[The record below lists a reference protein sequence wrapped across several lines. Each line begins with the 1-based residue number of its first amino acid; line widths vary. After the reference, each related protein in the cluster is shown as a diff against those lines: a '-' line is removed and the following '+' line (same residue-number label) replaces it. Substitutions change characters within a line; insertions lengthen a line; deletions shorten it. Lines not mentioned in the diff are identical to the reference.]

1 MPNLLI
7 TGGSGLLGLNWA
19 VAMRERFSVVL
30 GLHQR
35 SISLAGVQSKLIDL
49 TSVEKLASQLES
61 ARIASVVH
69 AAGLT
74 SVEQCELN
82 PERAWYLNVD
92 IAENV
97 ARACAKVDIPLVHI
111 SSDHLF
117 SGKESMSTEEASPS
131 PVNVY
136 GKTKAEAETHVL
148 SAHPKTLV
156 IRTNFYGWGTGYRR
170 SFSDRIIDALRQHHS
185 ITLFEDVY
193 YTPILVQELVQ
204 AVHELVDQRVTGVFN
219 VVGNECLSKYEFGIR
234 VADIFDLDTR
244 LIRRG
249 TLCTVPE
256 LVRRPHNMS
265 LLNRKV
271 STALGK
277 EILPISSQLT
287 ILQRQELQGIAKEL
301 RSL

>member
-1 MPNLLI
+1 M
-7 TGGSGLLGLNWA
+7 LGLNWA

-35 SISLAGVQSKLIDL
+35 SISLAGVQSELIDL
-49 TSVEKLASQLES
+49 TSVEKLASQLEG

-97 ARACAKVDIPLVHI
+97 ARACAKVDIPLIHI

-170 SFSDRIIDALRQHHS
+170 SFSDRIIDALRQHHP

-219 VVGNECLSKYEFGIR
+219 VVGNECFSKYEFGIR

-249 TLCTVPE
+249 TLSKVPE
-256 LVRRPHNMS
+256 LVRRPHDMS

-271 STALGK
+271 STVLGK
-277 EILPISSQLT
+277 KILPISSQLT

>member
-1 MPNLLI
+1 M
-7 TGGSGLLGLNWA
+7 LGLNWA

>member
-35 SISLAGVQSKLIDL
+35 SISLAAVQSELIDL
-49 TSVEKLASQLES
+49 TSVDKLASQLEG

-82 PERAWYLNVD
+82 PERAWYVNVD

-97 ARACAKVDIPLVHI
+97 ARACAKVDIPLVYI

-117 SGKESMSTEEASPS
+117 SGKESMSTENASPS

-136 GKTKAEAETHVL
+136 GKTKAEAETRVL
-148 SAHPKTLV
+148 SAHSKTLV
-156 IRTNFYGWGTGYRR
+156 IRTNFYGWGTGYRG
-170 SFSDRIIDALRQHHS
+170 SFSDRIIDALRRHQP
-185 ITLFEDVY
+185 ITLFGDVY
-193 YTPILVQELVQ
+193 YTPIFIRELVQ
-204 AVHELVDQRVTGVFN
+204 IVHELVDRRVTGVFN
-219 VVGNECLSKYEFGIR
+219 VVGNERLSKYEFGIH
-234 VADIFDLDTR
+234 VADIFDLDAR

-249 TLCTVPE
+249 TLSEVPE
-256 LVRRPHNMS
+256 LVRRPHDMS

-271 STALGK
+271 CIVLGRA
-277 EILPISSQLT
+277 ILPISNQLAA
-287 ILQRQELQGIAKEL
+287 LKRQEMQGIEQEL
-301 RSL
+301 RSI

>member
-1 MPNLLI
+1 M
-7 TGGSGLLGLNWA
+7 LGLNWA

-35 SISLAGVQSKLIDL
+35 SISLAGVQSELIDL
-49 TSVEKLASQLES
+49 TSVEKLASQLEG

-148 SAHPKTLV
+148 SAHPKSLV

-185 ITLFEDVY
+185 ITLFGDVY

-244 LIRRG
+244 LIRHG
-249 TLCTVPE
+249 TLSKVPE
-256 LVRRPHNMS
+256 LVRRPRDMS

-271 STALGK
+271 CTVLGR
-277 EILPISSQLT
+277 EISPISSQLLT
-287 ILQRQELQGIAKEL
+287 LQRQELRGLAQEL
-301 RSL
+301 RSI